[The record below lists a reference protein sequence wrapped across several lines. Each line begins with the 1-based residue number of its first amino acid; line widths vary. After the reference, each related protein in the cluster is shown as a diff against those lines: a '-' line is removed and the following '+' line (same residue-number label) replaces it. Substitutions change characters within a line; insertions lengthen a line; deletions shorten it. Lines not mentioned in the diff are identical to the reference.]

1 MKVLLRL
8 VRPGPEGS
16 TEYQDTEISA
26 DELSLGSAPD
36 CTVQLLGEQV
46 GAHHAYIRLSS
57 DRWAISCGR
66 GLSIALN
73 GKPTSAARLRA
84 TDLVEIGGH
93 RLRLIEPPAG
103 FDLG

>member
-46 GAHHAYIRLSS
+46 G
-57 DRWAISCGR
+57 
-66 GLSIALN
+66 
-73 GKPTSAARLRA
+73 
-84 TDLVEIGGH
+84 LVQDGAPLADGDDVVLGAVEGH
-93 RLRLIEPPAG
+93 ELAEPPDAAEIERMPAMKS
-103 FDLG
+103 